1 METNQPSN
9 INNSYDSQL
18 INIRQEDTS
27 VNMKTSVN
35 VSKNSNKEQILNM
48 ELKNIQMLILQ
59 RSLYILKKK
68 FEINKKPLEIIYQ
81 KYKDENYAKL

>member
-9 INNSYDSQL
+9 MNNSYDSQL

-35 VSKNSNKEQILNM
+35 VSKSNNKEQILNM

-59 RSLYILKKK
+59 RSLYILKKNLK
-68 FEINKKPLEIIYQ
+68 
-81 KYKDENYAKL
+81 

>member
-9 INNSYDSQL
+9 MNNSYDSQL

-35 VSKNSNKEQILNM
+35 VSKSNNKEQILNM

-59 RSLYILKKK
+59 RS
-68 FEINKKPLEIIYQ
+68 
-81 KYKDENYAKL
+81 

>member
-1 METNQPSN
+1 M
-9 INNSYDSQL
+9 NNSYDSQL

-27 VNMKTSVN
+27 VNIKTSVN
-35 VSKNSNKEQILNM
+35 VSKSNNKEQILNM

-68 FEINKKPLEIIYQ
+68 I
-81 KYKDENYAKL
+81 

>member
-9 INNSYDSQL
+9 MNNSYDSQL

-35 VSKNSNKEQILNM
+35 VSKNNNKEQILNM

-68 FEINKKPLEIIYQ
+68 FEIFFN
-81 KYKDENYAKL
+81 YKNDFGNR